1 MIIANF
7 TTVKPE
13 MAHSRTY
20 EDFSKFLGE
29 NSKRLGIVSRMEP
42 YEEMTM
48 SYLTEAFGN
57 VVRNKEKMGNKFQKL
72 DSFSFEWEIQQNFVK
87 YVFMAAPAEGDGT
100 NGSEITMVFKERYY
114 EPYDTFEICD
124 TKQQFFVLD
133 APTRKADNYWCYTV
147 RVLTNDREEILV
159 DGSAYEGAKTR
170 WLGNV
175 QVEYHE
181 QGYTKFQSNVEKARG
196 YISEI
201 RNDIDAS
208 SRYEAMEQTFIKLSR
223 GSEANGWESKIF
235 AWPDKKRVLLDSFM
249 TARNNGMLLQHGTM
263 DANGKATVTDR
274 QGRPVMAGDGV
285 LPQIYRYASKFNYS
299 KLTVSLFNEMILALA
314 QKCPKVQGNTFL
326 FVVNLK
332 LFQELQNVLSEYL
345 ANHNTDGAYIWS
357 KQANGNIKVG
367 ATYDAYTFANN
378 TIILKADRALDF
390 EYPDTGFGVMIDL
403 TADKTSGRPAIE
415 AFTVEGKE
423 LIENT
428 LTGVGIRNGEVAS
441 PVAGIKW
448 TMTGYWG
455 IAVYNPYRSVVLL
468 EN

>member
-1 MIIANF
+1 
-7 TTVKPE
+7 
-13 MAHSRTY
+13 
-20 EDFSKFLGE
+20 
-29 NSKRLGIVSRMEP
+29 MEP
-42 YEEMTM
+42 YEDMTM

-57 VVRNKEKMGNKFQKL
+57 VMRNKEKIGNKFQKL
-72 DSFSFEWEIQQNFVK
+72 DAFSFEWEIEQNFVK
-87 YVFMAAPAEGDGT
+87 YVFMAAPAVGDGT
-100 NGSEITMVFKERYY
+100 NGSEIEMVFSERYY

-124 TKQQFFVLD
+124 TKQQFFVME
-133 APTRKADNYWCYTV
+133 APIRKADNYWVYSV
-147 RVLTNDREEILV
+147 RVLTNDREETLV
-159 DGSAYEGAKTR
+159 SGSTYVGAKTR
-170 WLGNV
+170 WIGNV

-181 QGYTKFQSNVEKARG
+181 QGYTKYQSNVEKARG

-201 RNDIDAS
+201 RCDVDAS
-208 SRYEAMEQTFIKLSR
+208 ARYEAMEQTFIKLSR

-314 QKCPKVQGNTFL
+314 QKCAKVQGNTFV
-326 FVVNLK
+326 FVVNLV
-332 LFQELQNVLSEYL
+332 LFQELQNTLSEFL
-345 ANHNTDGAYIWS
+345 SNHKPDGAYIWS

-367 ATYDAYTFANN
+367 ATYDAYEFAGN

-390 EYPDTGFGVMIDL
+390 EYPDKGFGVLIDL
-403 TADKTSGRPAIE
+403 TADKKSGRPAIE
-415 AFTVEGKE
+415 AWSVEGKE
-423 LIENT
+423 LVENT
-428 LTGVGIRNGEVAS
+428 LTGVGIRSGEVAS
-441 PVAGIKW
+441 AVSGIKW
-448 TMTGYWG
+448 TMCGYWG
-455 IAVYNPYRSVVLL
+455 IAVYNPYRSVILL

>member
-1 MIIANF
+1 
-7 TTVKPE
+7 
-13 MAHSRTY
+13 
-20 EDFSKFLGE
+20 
-29 NSKRLGIVSRMEP
+29 
-42 YEEMTM
+42 
-48 SYLTEAFGN
+48 
-57 VVRNKEKMGNKFQKL
+57 
-72 DSFSFEWEIQQNFVK
+72 
-87 YVFMAAPAEGDGT
+87 MAAPAVGDGT
-100 NGSEITMVFKERYY
+100 NGSEIEMSFTERYY

-124 TKQQFFVLD
+124 TKQQFFVME
-133 APTRKADNYWCYTV
+133 APIRKADNFWTYQV
-147 RVLTNDREEILV
+147 RVLTNDREETLV
-159 DGSAYEGAKTR
+159 NGSAYAGAKTR

-208 SRYEAMEQTFIKLSR
+208 SRYEAMEQAFIKLSR

-235 AWPDKKRVLLDSFM
+235 AWPDKKRVLLDNFM
-249 TARNNGMLLQHGTM
+249 AARNNGMLLQHGTM

-299 KLTVSLFNEMILALA
+299 KLTVSLFNEMILSLA
-314 QKCPKVQGNTFL
+314 QKCAKVQGNTFI
-326 FVVNLK
+326 FVVNLV
-332 LFQELQNVLSEYL
+332 LFQEMQNVLSEFL

-367 ATYDAYTFANN
+367 ATYDAYTYAGN
-378 TIILKADRALDF
+378 TIILKADRALDY
-390 EYPDTGFGVMIDL
+390 EYPDKGFGVLIDL
-403 TADKTSGRPAIE
+403 TADKKSGHPAIE
-415 AFTVEGKE
+415 AWTVEGKE
-423 LIENT
+423 LVENT

-455 IAVYNPYRSVVLL
+455 IAVYNPYRSVILL